1 MKSYQQRERRDYSR
15 DYSLERMD
23 YQAPHRRA
31 RFSLAGTLRNLSLIA
46 TGGAV
51 MAAVFVGYGIWQTGD
66 RFISQIRD
74 VFTAPQ
80 PEPQVDVRSL
90 VLQQVRGASELTT
103 AIFAMQAVVPTS
115 RDRTVGGYT
124 IGRTTLLYIAY
135 GEVRAGVDLSE
146 IEEQDMIVVGDEL
159 RLQLPPP
166 RILDSKIDVNRSS
179 VYDYDR
185 GFMGLGPDS
194 APELQTLAQQETLRQ
209 IVDTA
214 CAQGIL
220 LEANNRAQQAVTTLL
235 STAGYKQIVVETQ
248 APSAATCVAP
258 EVSNQPASSDN
269 SPLED
274 APDSALPPAAT
285 PQVPVFEV
293 PEDSDLPAFAS
304 PQTSDLETSN

>member
-1 MKSYQQRERRDYSR
+1 MKSYQQQERR
-15 DYSLERMD
+15 DYSLERTD
-23 YQAPHRRA
+23 YQAPHRRP
-31 RFSLAGTLRNLSLIA
+31 RFSLAGTLRTLSLIA

-51 MAAVFVGYGIWQTGD
+51 MALVFVGYGIWQTGD
-66 RFISQIRD
+66 RFISQITD
-74 VFTAPQ
+74 IFTAPQ

-146 IEEQDMIVVGDEL
+146 IADQDMTVVGDQL

-209 IVDTA
+209 IIQTA
-214 CAQGIL
+214 CSQGIL
-220 LEANNRAQQAVTTLL
+220 QEANNRAQQAVTTLL
-235 STAGYKQIVVETQ
+235 STAGYQQIVVETQ
-248 APSAATCVAP
+248 SPPLETCAAP
-258 EVSNQPASSDN
+258 ELSNQPMSSED
-269 SPLED
+269 STLED
-274 APDSALPPAAT
+274 APDSELNPPTT
-285 PQVPVFEV
+285 PEIPVFEV
-293 PEDSDLPAFAS
+293 PMSPEALPSFES
-304 PQTSDLETSN
+304 PLTSDSETSN